1 MYEWSNFSEMTGKL
15 PRMHRFP
22 RILDDPSL
30 DSIFENTTPAAA
42 LLIPPPGYVT
52 DESFD
57 VREMLDPSFGQ
68 NAPSDIL
75 ELPLNSPIPTSP
87 VFPSSALRPS
97 YGQNPPSPQITPYSG
112 YIQGGE
118 GSAAPSS
125 PPRSSSGVR
134 RSPSGGE
141 GGAPD
146 TVDWRCPE
154 CGKSYHNK
162 ETIYAHK
169 YNHFAVRKGYTT
181 CRRCRAPP
189 LKIPVGR
196 YVCDICG
203 DSFGAP
209 GYFKGHLQSH
219 TGETVCPICWAF
231 NSSPANKTKHLAKHH
246 QGPRNP

>member
-1 MYEWSNFSEMTGKL
+1 
-15 PRMHRFP
+15 
-22 RILDDPSL
+22 
-30 DSIFENTTPAAA
+30 
-42 LLIPPPGYVT
+42 
-52 DESFD
+52 
-57 VREMLDPSFGQ
+57 MLDPSFGQ

-181 CRRCRAPP
+181 CRRCRKVHP
-189 LKIPVGR
+189 LSKYPWAVMSATFAEILSVLPAISKGTCRATQERRSVP
-196 YVCDICG
+196 Y
-203 DSFGAP
+203 A
-209 GYFKGHLQSH
+209 GHLIHRRLIRPSIWQN
-219 TGETVCPICWAF
+219 TTRVLGIPKIGICKELEDF
-231 NSSPANKTKHLAKHH
+231 GIGKTRSTYIKNHLI
-246 QGPRNP
+246 

>member
-1 MYEWSNFSEMTGKL
+1 
-15 PRMHRFP
+15 
-22 RILDDPSL
+22 
-30 DSIFENTTPAAA
+30 
-42 LLIPPPGYVT
+42 
-52 DESFD
+52 
-57 VREMLDPSFGQ
+57 MLDPSFGQ

-125 PPRSSSGVR
+125 PPRS
-134 RSPSGGE
+134 PSGGE

-169 YNHFAVRKGYTT
+169 SNHFAVRKGYTT
-181 CRRCRAPP
+181 CRRCRKVSDTLQQFNNHINAHLERAPP

-203 DSFGAP
+203 YSFGAP
-209 GYFKGHLQSH
+209 GYFKAAPAESH
-219 TGETVCPICWAF
+219 R
-231 NSSPANKTKHLAKHH
+231 
-246 QGPRNP
+246 RNGLSRMLGI

>member
-1 MYEWSNFSEMTGKL
+1 
-15 PRMHRFP
+15 
-22 RILDDPSL
+22 
-30 DSIFENTTPAAA
+30 
-42 LLIPPPGYVT
+42 
-52 DESFD
+52 
-57 VREMLDPSFGQ
+57 MLDPSFGQ

-125 PPRSSSGVR
+125 PPRS
-134 RSPSGGE
+134 PSGGE

-169 YNHFAVRKGYTT
+169 SNHFAVRKGYTT

-203 DSFGAP
+203 YSFGAP
-209 GYFKGHLQSH
+209 GYFKAAPAESH
-219 TGETVCPICWAF
+219 R
-231 NSSPANKTKHLAKHH
+231 
-246 QGPRNP
+246 RNGLSRMLGI